1 MAAEASRKQSLWL
14 QDLSDG
20 LWKRTPPLFTVLGM
34 CPSLAVTTGAIY
46 GLAMGLSTTAVLVG
60 STVLISIFRRW
71 IPRQSRIPIY
81 TVAVATLVTM
91 VDLLL
96 QGFLPEIHEVLG
108 LFIPLIVV
116 NCIIL
121 GRIEAFAAGHPPGR
135 ALFDG
140 LGYGLGFT
148 WALTLIGGIR
158 ELLGAG
164 SLFGVRVMPA
174 AFVPWSI
181 MRMPPGAF
189 LTMGALFGVIT
200 LWRQRGKMKRK
211 TVPGIGYQGGL
222 TRNHHREGS
231 ETA

>member
-1 MAAEASRKQSLWL
+1 MAAEVRKKQNVLL
-14 QDLSDG
+14 EDLSEG
-20 LWKRTPPLFTVLGM
+20 LWKRTPPLFTALGL
-34 CPSLAVTTGAIY
+34 CPALAVTTGAVY

-60 STVLISIFRRW
+60 STVLISAFRRW

-91 VDLLL
+91 IDLLL
-96 QGFLPEIHEVLG
+96 QGFLPEIHGVLG

-121 GRIEAFAAGHPPGR
+121 GRIESFAANHPPGR
-135 ALFDG
+135 ALMDG

-164 SLFGVRVMPA
+164 ALFGVRVMPE
-174 AFVPWSI
+174 AFVPWSV
-181 MRMPPGAF
+181 MRMPAGAF

-200 LWRQRGKMKRK
+200 LWRQRGTKARK
-211 TVPGIGYQGGL
+211 TIPGVGYQGGPSSV
-222 TRNHHREGS
+222 EGG